1 MINISKIRKRS
12 GKVVPFKIDKIRE
25 AIRNAYLNARGSIN
39 QVDID
44 DIAKQVAQ
52 HLEQRYDKKKE
63 DKVPSVEDVQDIVE
77 ATLMEKEH
85 FDVAKAY
92 IIYRHEREK
101 ERYQKKE
108 EAAKK
113 VEQNGL
119 MIEKRSG
126 DKEEFSEKKLRTSI
140 KNFADGLDNIDVDR
154 LAKQCRAEL
163 YEGITTED
171 IQEAL
176 VLVARGFIEEEPEY
190 SDFAA
195 RVLFDT
201 LYKSIIGE
209 DRVDYE
215 NLEKQHQVAF
225 IAHIKNGVEIEELDP
240 KMLTFDLEEMSK
252 KIDLSRDEKFD
263 YLAAQTLYDRYFL
276 RNPKTDEILE
286 TPQMFWMRVAMG
298 LAMEEENKEEKAKE
312 FYDLLSNKD
321 FIHSTPTLFHSGTT
335 HPQLSSCYINTV
347 DDDLEHIYKVIKDN
361 AVMGKYSGGIGTDW
375 TNVRANGAY
384 IHSTGIESQGLV
396 PFLKIQ
402 NDSILAINRSGD
414 RRAAGCSYLET
425 WHLDIKDFLELR
437 RNTGDERRRTHDMN
451 IANWIPDLFMKRV
464 RDDKEW
470 TLFSPDEV
478 PDLHHTYGQD
488 FERRYKEYEEKAENG
503 ELRQYKKI
511 EAKNLWR
518 KMISMLYETGHPW
531 MCWKDPCNVRS
542 PQDHVGTVH
551 SSNLCTEIT
560 LNTSFDETAVCNL
573 GSINLSNHIEGGQL
587 DTQKV
592 KETTTTAMRMLDN
605 VIDINF
611 YPTEEAEQSNMRHR
625 PIGLGVMG
633 FQDALFKLDINFD
646 SEEAIE
652 FADRSMEIVSYY
664 AIRGSALLAKE
675 RGPYKTYR
683 GSKWDRGQLPIDTI
697 DILEEERGEEIP
709 VSRETRMDWD
719 KLRKFI
725 DKHGMRNSNTMAV
738 APTATI
744 SNIAGVFPTIEPIYK
759 NIYVKSNMSGE
770 FTRVNRYLVNDL
782 KERGLWGPE
791 LLKKIKQKDGK
802 IARVDDIPQDIKDK
816 YKESFEL
823 NPKHLIEV
831 AAERGKWIDQS
842 QSLNVFYE
850 GSSGKEISEIYM
862 HAWKY
867 GLKTTYYLRTLGA
880 NSVEKSTVSLE
891 SKGKR
896 DQSESGDDQ
905 DASVPSQSISA
916 NTKTRETADVTASS
930 AKQKNESE
938 STDSGQTESS
948 SNSGSS
954 SRANTGLTT
963 SSQRATQS
971 AQEESSPSQ
980 SHEKNDDPN
989 LETIGRP
996 DCEACQ

>member
-1 MINISKIRKRS
+1 MINISHIRKRS
-12 GKVVPFKIDKIRE
+12 GEVVAFEADKIEE
-25 AIRNAYLNARGSIN
+25 AIRSAHLDARGSVN
-39 QVDID
+39 QVDIK
-44 DIAKQVAQ
+44 DITEKAIQ
-52 HLEQRYDKKKE
+52 HLEETFSSSKE
-63 DKVPSVEDVQDIVE
+63 EEVPSVEDVQNTVE
-77 ATLMEKEH
+77 ATLMEEGLY
-85 FDVAKAY
+85 DVAKAY
-92 IIYRHEREK
+92 IIYRYEHEK
-101 ERYQKKE
+101 ERQEKKE
-108 EAAKK
+108 KAAKK
-113 VEQNGL
+113 VKEEGL
-119 MIEKRSG
+119 KITKRSG
-126 DKEEFSEKKLRTSI
+126 ETELFSEDKLRRSI
-140 KNFADGLDNIDVDR
+140 EKFAEGLDNIDVDR
-154 LAKQCRAEL
+154 LVEQCRSEL
-163 YEGITTED
+163 YEEISTED
-171 IQEAL
+171 IQHAL
-176 VLVARGFIEEEPEY
+176 VLTARGFIEEEPEY

-195 RVLFDT
+195 RVLFDS

-209 DRVDYE
+209 DRIDYD

-225 IAHIKNGVEIEELDP
+225 IAHIKNGVEIGELDP
-240 KMLTFDLEEMSK
+240 KLLTFDLEEMSK
-252 KIDLSRDEKFD
+252 KMDLSRDHKFD

-276 RNPKTDEILE
+276 RNSETDEILE

-298 LAMEEENKEEKAKE
+298 LALDEDDKEEKAKR

-375 TNVRANGAY
+375 TNIRANGAY
-384 IHSTGIESQGLV
+384 ISSTGIESQGLV

-451 IANWIPDLFMKRV
+451 IANWIPDLFMQRV
-464 RDDKEW
+464 RDDEEW

-478 PDLHHTYGQD
+478 PDLHHTYGKD
-488 FERRYKEYEEKAENG
+488 FKRRYEEYEEKAENG

-511 EAKNLWR
+511 KARNLWR
-518 KMISMLYETGHPW
+518 KMVSMLYETGHPW
-531 MCWKDPCNVRS
+531 MCWKDPCNIRS
-542 PQDHVGTVH
+542 PQDHVGTIH

-560 LNTSFDETAVCNL
+560 LNTSFEETAVCNL
-573 GSINLSNHIEGGQL
+573 GSVNLKNHMRDGEL
-587 DTQKV
+587 DQEKIKSTV
-592 KETTTTAMRMLDN
+592 TTAMRMLDN
-605 VIDINF
+605 VIDLNF
-611 YPTEEAEQSNMRHR
+611 YPTEEAETSNMRHR
-625 PIGLGVMG
+625 PIGLGIMG
-633 FQDALFKLDINFD
+633 FQDALFKADINFED
-646 SEEAIE
+646 DEAIE
-652 FADRSMEIVSYY
+652 FADKSMEMISYY

-683 GSKWDRGQLPIDTI
+683 GSKWDRDILPIDTI
-697 DILEEERGEEIP
+697 DILEDERGEEVP
-709 VSRETRMDWD
+709 LSRETRMDWD
-719 KLRKFI
+719 KVRELI

-770 FTRVNRYLVNDL
+770 FTRVNRYLIDDL
-782 KERGLWGPE
+782 KERDLWSPE

-802 IARVDDIPQDIKDK
+802 ISRVDEIPQEIKDK

-823 NPKHLIEV
+823 DPKHLIEV

-842 QSLNVFYE
+842 QSLNIFYE

-880 NSVEKSTVSLE
+880 NTVEKSTVSLE

-896 DQSESGDDQ
+896 DEDSTEETTDAVSTGTVNIESEREKVSTKSKKTENTAKQKEATPSSDSESG
-905 DASVPSQSISA
+905 
-916 NTKTRETADVTASS
+916 
-930 AKQKNESE
+930 
-938 STDSGQTESS
+938 ST
-948 SNSGSS
+948 
-954 SRANTGLTT
+954 SRRARTGLET
-963 SSQRATQS
+963 SSDRSKTENEQN
-971 AQEESSPSQ
+971 
-980 SHEKNDDPN
+980 KNVDDSDSDSN